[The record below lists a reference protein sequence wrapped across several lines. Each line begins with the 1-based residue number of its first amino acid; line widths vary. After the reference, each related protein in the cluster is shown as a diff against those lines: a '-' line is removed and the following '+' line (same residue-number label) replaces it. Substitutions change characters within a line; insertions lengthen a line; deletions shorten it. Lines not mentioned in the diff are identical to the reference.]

1 MLTFESCANL
11 LSKRESKKL
20 ANNTYLSKDGDDF
33 VVTLHSTKIIRISP
47 ENEIVLNSG
56 GYRTKTTKQR
66 LNEFSKASVNQKSGI
81 WYINDIAFYDGV
93 KIDANGS
100 LINPKNLTKELEDK
114 KTKLDKMVKKYIAG
128 YIQWALE
135 NGVERSSVDC
145 WYCLMGLCDSID
157 HVWCHLEENYYFGSF
172 IDVAISGT
180 TYTPYR
186 RPLIEQEL
194 KANKTDM
201 LKGILTSYFKKIK
214 PSLMEY
220 MN

>member
-47 ENEIVLNSG
+47 KNEIVLNSG

-135 NGVERSSVDC
+135 NGVERPSVDC
-145 WYCLMGLCDSID
+145 WYCWSSVSID
-157 HVWCHLEENYYFGSF
+157 HVLWQLEENYYFGSF